1 MKKFYKNL
9 TGKLLKF
16 EYNGKVL
23 EIPANAKSIELDESV
38 ANTLQGRTPVKILEE
53 VEKTENPV
61 VQETEEDLEEYLKK
75 DLQKMCDDMNIDYVE
90 RDTKKDLIDKI
101 RGE

>member
-1 MKKFYKNL
+1 
-9 TGKLLKF
+9 
-16 EYNGKVL
+16 L

-75 DLQKMCDDMNIDYVE
+75 DLQKMCDDMGIDYVE